1 MSKMADHQQGGL
13 VDGVKNALP
22 FTVISSKGHRV
33 KVEEQDKEMLD
44 LTCGIG
50 VANLGHSHPGVTAA
64 AQKACETLVHQQMN
78 IMKHRPMVDLIDN
91 LANTEVAKKAKLD
104 KWFFWNGGADA
115 VEAAIKLA
123 RQATKKQNVIV
134 VQGGYHG
141 RTFMT
146 MACTTSGSVYRA
158 GFGPLPGGIFVTPF
172 PYIAQ
177 GPYSEEAM
185 LSPTVDD
192 NCHYWGNTSEKYVE
206 KEVNR
211 CLEAFELLL
220 RTQSAPGET
229 ACLMVEPVLG
239 EGGYLPSPPGY
250 LSGLKAICE
259 KNSILFIAD
268 EVQTGFG
275 RTGSLFA
282 CDWVDGGVEPDILIC
297 AKGLANGFPISAI
310 GTRAD
315 LAAHQPPGSM
325 GGTYGGNA
333 VACAAANAVFAAFS
347 DPQQDVL
354 GNSMKRAEEARRFIQ
369 SLAKDHPGLVY
380 EMRGRGLMIGI
391 EFNREYNRAAGQPA
405 RAPGAL
411 AKAICTTCWDMGLL
425 VLSCGPYDTLRII
438 PPLNIS
444 AEDLHEC
451 LSLFRKGI
459 EDALRKV

>member
-1 MSKMADHQQGGL
+1 MSKSAEQVDRQKGGL

-22 FTVISSKGHRV
+22 FTVISSRGHKV
-33 KVEEQDKEMLD
+33 KVQEQDEEMLD

-50 VANLGHSHPGVTAA
+50 VTNLGHSHPGVTLA

-78 IMKHRPMVDLIDN
+78 IMKHAPMVELIDN
-91 LANTEVAKKAKLD
+91 LSNTELARKAKLD

-134 VQGGYHG
+134 VNGGYHG

-158 GFGPLPGGIFVTPF
+158 GFGPLPGGIVVTPF

-177 GPYSEEAM
+177 GPYAEQAM

-192 NCHYWGNTSEKYVE
+192 NCHYWGNSSPEYAA

-239 EGGYLPSPPGY
+239 EGGYLPAPPGY
-250 LSGLKAICE
+250 LSGLKAICKRE
-259 KNSILFIAD
+259 GILFIAD

-282 CDWVDGGVEPDILIC
+282 CDWVDGGIEPDILIC

-310 GTRAD
+310 GTRAE
-315 LAAHQPPGSM
+315 LAVHQPPGSM

-333 VACAAANAVFAAFS
+333 VACAAANAVFAALA

-354 GNSMKRAEEARRFIQ
+354 NNSMKRGDEARRFIQ
-369 SLAKDHPGLVY
+369 TLATDMPGLVH
-380 EMRGRGLMIGI
+380 EVRGRGLMIGI
-391 EFNREYNRAAGQPA
+391 EFNRRYGGVN

-411 AKAICTTCWDMGLL
+411 AKAICTTCWAKGLL
-425 VLSCGPYDTLRII
+425 VLSCGPFDTLRVI
-438 PPLNIS
+438 PPLNITP
-444 AEDLHEC
+444 EDLAEC
-451 LSLFRKGI
+451 LALFRTGI
-459 EDALRKV
+459 EEALGKK